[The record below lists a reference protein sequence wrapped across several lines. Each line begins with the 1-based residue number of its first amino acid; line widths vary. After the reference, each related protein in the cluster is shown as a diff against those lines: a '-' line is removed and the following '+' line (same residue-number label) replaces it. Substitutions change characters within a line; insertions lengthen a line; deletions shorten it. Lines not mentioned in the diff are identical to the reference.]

1 MVTTSEQRQLMESYV
16 DFDPAR
22 VERNGQSYAETIEYS
37 TQKLEVLVARY
48 RALEQ
53 VNQTARLLR
62 DDIDEALRRYHDYV
76 IAGRIVA
83 HYRQKGCR
91 TKKGNVFEHVIPLRT
106 VRNMLISGII
116 TINQALNAPTCV
128 INRRNNNLLSKHK
141 RTKHTPNAWWFWQ
154 RYDVLNID
162 IETFDGTPVDM
173 SVWDFG
179 EHCKYFNIV

>member
-1 MVTTSEQRQLMESYV
+1 MVTLREDMEAFR
-16 DFDPAR
+16 DFDPGR
-22 VERNGQSYAETIEYS
+22 VERNGQSYAETTEYI
-37 TQKLEVLVARY
+37 TKKLEVLVARY
-48 RALEQ
+48 RALDQ
-53 VNQTARLLR
+53 INQTARLIR

-106 VRNMLISGII
+106 VRNMLIQGII

-128 INRRNNNLLSKHK
+128 ISKRNNNLLSKHK

-154 RYDVLNID
+154 RYDVLNIE
-162 IETFDGTPVDM
+162 IETFDGVPVDM
-173 SVWDFG
+173 SVWDFDA
-179 EHCKYFNIV
+179 HCKYFNVA